1 MLSVRSGIFRW
12 LRFGN
17 GAQLSSSIS
26 NAGSNDGNAASIT
39 NFVELRVLNLAGFE
53 AGALDLYRHKAGI
66 NTSNQVRCATLVG
79 ADDFNAPALAVE
91 PVADV
96 LLNCGLKHSGSMY
109 EQ

>member
-39 NFVELRVLNLAGFE
+39 NFVELRVLNLAGLK
-53 AGALDLYRHKAGI
+53 AGALDLDSHKAGI
-66 NTSNQVRCATLVG
+66 NAGQDVRCAPFIC
-79 ADDFNAPALAVE
+79 ADDFNAPALAV
-91 PVADV
+91 
-96 LLNCGLKHSGSMY
+96 
-109 EQ
+109 